1 MKRLSRRI
9 AAILSTMAMAVAFLV
24 TGQPMVANA
33 ASVSATT
40 VVPGT
45 EFPSYIS
52 QFTIT
57 RTLSEAEPTFGD
69 VVTLTTH
76 VNRDTHGYLLY
87 EVRDFTPA
95 CMVYVPGS
103 ATANKGGDFN
113 EDGQRLRWSYGLGRI
128 ADPFIMTAQY
138 TVLCDAGEVHTG
150 GTWMKRAAAGNAEL
164 GDRNMGPVIN
174 VQQVQT
180 SIDLSAMPTA
190 VEVGESVALS
200 ASTTNIPNGGQ
211 LQLLVDGSP
220 VGSPVA
226 VSGGSVTFPDWV
238 STATGNYEFTAQYT
252 GSTNVA
258 GSTSNSVSVLVQDT
272 TAPDA
277 PSNIVVDP
285 QPVDHGESVMVSGQ
299 AEAGSEVSVKVD
311 GTEVCT
317 ATATAEGTFECSF
330 PANEGQNGKSVT
342 VTATDAAGNTSPAGS
357 GGTLQVNDALDTTA
371 PDAPSGIQVSPQPVD
386 HGATVMVTGDAEAGS
401 EVSVK
406 VDGTEVCTATATDA
420 AGNTSPTGSG
430 GTLQVNDAPVPTD
443 PSVTIT
449 PNPPVAGEE
458 TEIEVI
464 GDEGDEVVVIIDDEE
479 VCRETI
485 GADGTATCTW
495 TPGEP
500 GETEIE
506 IVVGENDPIVVTV
519 DVQPADDTGTIPG
532 GSLGGLLGGSLGGD
546 NGSGSLGSLG
556 SSGLSWFKGS
566 TATGTGSGGSLG
578 QSGSWGQVG

>member
-1 MKRLSRRI
+1 M
-9 AAILSTMAMAVAFLV
+9 TV
-24 TGQPMVANA
+24 T
-33 ASVSATT
+33 AT
-40 VVPGT
+40 
-45 EFPSYIS
+45 
-52 QFTIT
+52 
-57 RTLSEAEPTFGD
+57 D
-69 VVTLTTH
+69 
-76 VNRDTHGYLLY
+76 
-87 EVRDFTPA
+87 
-95 CMVYVPGS
+95 
-103 ATANKGGDFN
+103 
-113 EDGQRLRWSYGLGRI
+113 
-128 ADPFIMTAQY
+128 
-138 TVLCDAGEVHTG
+138 
-150 GTWMKRAAAGNAEL
+150 AAGN
-164 GDRNMGPVIN
+164 
-174 VQQVQT
+174 T
-180 SIDLSAMPTA
+180 SPA
-190 VEVGESVALS
+190 G
-200 ASTTNIPNGGQ
+200 
-211 LQLLVDGSP
+211 
-220 VGSPVA
+220 
-226 VSGGSVTFPDWV
+226 SGGTLQVND
-238 STATGNYEFTAQYT
+238 A
-252 GSTNVA
+252 
-258 GSTSNSVSVLVQDT
+258 LDT

-342 VTATDAAGNTSPAGS
+342 V
-357 GGTLQVNDALDTTA
+357 
-371 PDAPSGIQVSPQPVD
+371 
-386 HGATVMVTGDAEAGS
+386 
-401 EVSVK
+401 
-406 VDGTEVCTATATDA
+406 TATDA